1 MPDASSEFHAVQIDA
16 GLAAREAQRHF
27 ESGRFTE
34 AIRLFQKALDSC
46 PTNPEWHYRLGFA
59 AWRAGDRDSAGRHF
73 LETARLAPHH
83 PAGHQAL
90 ADWCRNVGDLSGA
103 LRHSER
109 AIVIAPDEPD
119 VMTSRAWALA
129 DAGQTEDAWG
139 FIERLNSRGVCSPRL
154 AALCGQIAPELGK
167 EKTAL
172 DLLLT
177 VSTTPNLSD
186 SDRRQTHFAISL
198 VMDRLGR
205 YDEAFSYATSAHA
218 ANRRPYD
225 RHFMRKLVDRRIQY
239 YTPRKLH
246 DLPRA
251 SHGSRRPIFILG
263 MPRSGTSLIEQILA
277 SHGQVHGAGELT
289 LIRETALA
297 IAAADPE
304 SHEFPECLDGLPLR
318 ACNQRAETLLSA
330 VTSLN
335 PAAHFIIDKM
345 PQNYLYMGVIATLFP
360 DCHVIHCIRDP
371 MDTCLSCYLTHFTVG
386 HEFAE
391 DLKAVGEYYVQ
402 YRRLMAHW
410 REALH
415 YPMIEVRYEDVVSD
429 LEGQTRRLLE
439 LLDLPWDPNCL
450 EFHKTRRYVTTAS
463 THQVRRPLYAN
474 SVGRWRN
481 YEKHLSPLRDALSQG
496 LAGLVSKS
504 SNDLNVPARQT
515 APKQV

>member
-1 MPDASSEFHAVQIDA
+1 VPDALSEFQAVQIDA
-16 GLAAREAQRHF
+16 GPVAREAQRHF

-34 AIRLFQKALDSC
+34 SISLYQKALSSN
-46 PTNPEWHYRLGFA
+46 PINPEWHYRLGFA
-59 AWRAGDRDSAGRHF
+59 AWRAGERDLAGQHF

-109 AIVIAPDEPD
+109 AIAIAPDEPD

-129 DAGQTEDAWG
+129 DTGRADEAWAL
-139 FIERLNSRGVCSPRL
+139 IERLNTRGFCSPRL
-154 AALCGQIAPELGK
+154 AGLCGQIAPELGK
-167 EKTAL
+167 EGSVLGVLLAASTA
-172 DLLLT
+172 
-177 VSTTPNLSD
+177 PNLSS
-186 SDRRQTHFAISL
+186 SDRRQIHFAVAN

-205 YDEAFSYATSAHA
+205 YDEAFSHAVAAHTA
-218 ANRRPYD
+218 ERRPYD
-225 RHFMRKLVDRRIQY
+225 PHFMRKLVDRRIEY

-304 SHEFPECLDGLPLR
+304 SHEFPECLDALPLR
-318 ACNQRAETLLSA
+318 GANQRAERFLSA
-330 VTSLN
+330 VNSLN

-360 DCHVIHCIRDP
+360 DCHVIHCTRDP
-371 MDTCLSCYLTHFTVG
+371 VDTCLSCYLTHFTMG

-391 DLKAVGEYYVQ
+391 DLKDVGEYYVQ
-402 YRRLMAHW
+402 YRRLIAHW
-410 REALH
+410 RDVLH

-439 LLDLPWDPNCL
+439 LLGLPWDPHCL
-450 EFHKTRRYVTTAS
+450 EFHKTQRYVTTAS

-481 YEKHLSPLRDALSQG
+481 YEKHLSPLREALSRG
-496 LAGLVSKS
+496 LAGLVSEPSK
-504 SNDLNVPARQT
+504 
-515 APKQV
+515 